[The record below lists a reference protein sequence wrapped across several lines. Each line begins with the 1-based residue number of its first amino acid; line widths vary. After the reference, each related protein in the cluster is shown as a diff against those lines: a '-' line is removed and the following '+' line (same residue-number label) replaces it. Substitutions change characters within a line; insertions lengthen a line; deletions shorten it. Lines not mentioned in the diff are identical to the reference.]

1 MALPKL
7 GPTRASLRLRKIRD
21 ANVSTPMD
29 LGTFSA
35 DKMSE
40 KSRTRKTL
48 EREKFAST
56 DSLLTSAYRIHIIGV
71 CLYSF
76 LQARK
81 FQLFDNLDE
90 TCQNPF
96 GLPRTDFVKVYLHE
110 FRNGILSGTE
120 RCKSS
125 FS

>member
-1 MALPKL
+1 
-7 GPTRASLRLRKIRD
+7 
-21 ANVSTPMD
+21 
-29 LGTFSA
+29 
-35 DKMSE
+35 MSE
-40 KSRTRKTL
+40 I
-48 EREKFAST
+48 AWM
-56 DSLLTSAYRIHIIGV
+56 DSLLTSACCIHIIGV
-71 CLYSF
+71 CLYTF

-96 GLPRTDFVKVYLHE
+96 GLPKTDFVKVYFHE